1 MWWFVDD
8 VPCFSLFQLTFF
20 RLFSFRV
27 YYPWDEGWEDGSWYL
42 KKMGIPFWFGLILR
56 FPDVFGGAVP
66 IMSSYLLK
74 RSFFCYPIFIQWLGP
89 WGVEVRG
96 AFFRSFDHG
105 IFESPWYP
113 QNAIILPC
121 HHSKYQS
128 RARAVGGSPFTR
140 CLFFSSKRKC
150 RYLPT
155 RKTPPG
161 PRLQAENEWPSVGSS
176 KGWLLKLDGSLLPC
190 SDPPNCSRP
199 LHVSFFRKEMTIF
212 VKGWKEIFA
221 SNKKNWAKN
230 VFAVL
235 FCFFSGTLEKITTLT
250 YK

>member
-140 CLFFSSKRKC
+140 CLFFFLQTKMSLSSHTKNSPGTEASGWEWMTFRWQFQGLVVETWWVTPSMFGSPQLFTASACFFFPQGDDYICQRMEGNFRIEQKELGKECFC
-150 RYLPT
+150 RT
-155 RKTPPG
+155 
-161 PRLQAENEWPSVGSS
+161 
-176 KGWLLKLDGSLLPC
+176 
-190 SDPPNCSRP
+190 
-199 LHVSFFRKEMTIF
+199 
-212 VKGWKEIFA
+212 
-221 SNKKNWAKN
+221 
-230 VFAVL
+230 VL
-235 FCFFSGTLEKITTLT
+235 FF
-250 YK
+250 